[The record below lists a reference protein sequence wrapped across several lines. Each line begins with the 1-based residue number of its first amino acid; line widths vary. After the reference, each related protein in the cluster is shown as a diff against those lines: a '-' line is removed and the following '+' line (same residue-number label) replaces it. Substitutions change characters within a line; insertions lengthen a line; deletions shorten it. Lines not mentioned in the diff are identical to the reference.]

1 MVSQITGI
9 SIVQAQI
16 KENINEENV
25 SIWWRRHELSSNM
38 YSFLFSV
45 VLSWSYFE
53 ILAKL
58 ILS

>member
-38 YSFLFSV
+38 YSLLFSV

-53 ILAKL
+53 IHAKH